1 MLNQH
6 VSIEHDLVSVQ
17 VWTQLTAELRARVIL
32 LMAQLAFNLVL
43 AQTDLLVKE
52 PNYVESTCSTQN
64 PV

>member
-1 MLNQH
+1 MLNHH

-17 VWTQLTAELRARVIL
+17 VWTQLTTELRARAIL

-52 PNYVESTCSTQN
+52 PNYVESTRHTQN